1 MTSDRESV
9 LRFDLAVQRSH
20 PLVYTA
26 AFFAALAA
34 QALGVFVLNLPVAV
48 SILAIELA
56 VTASLYALLRRG
68 VDRRILN
75 PVWIVTD
82 IVLVTLGVYASG
94 GVASPWFIWYLG
106 TAASTAFVLGKKASY
121 LVSLANVV
129 AYVAV
134 LLLMGQAA
142 FVNSVLLL
150 AVVRMLFLFGASFF
164 FLAGIA
170 NLLQKRLQIRELEAE
185 QAREVAELTRLTQE
199 LQRRSAELEDAS
211 LRVQETD
218 RLKSQFLANMS
229 HELRTPMNS
238 IIGFSEILIER
249 LGDKIEE
256 KHLSFLR
263 HILTSGQHL
272 LGIINDILDLSK
284 IEAGRMEIYAE
295 KFEVRQVI
303 ESVCAVIR
311 GMGRTKV
318 PVFTIDIDPRLPIIE
333 TDLTKFKQIL
343 FNLLSNAVKFSPGHA
358 PIAISAFHSG
368 NSHDEGTI
376 TVSVRDEGVGIDPK
390 NHEVIFDEF
399 RQIDGSERREFGGTG
414 LGLALVKKF
423 VQLQGGW
430 VRVESSPGK
439 GSTFSFTL
447 PVRSR
452 AAVVSGAQELAPAE
466 SRTEPR
472 AERVLV
478 VEDDAQAYALISSA
492 LGSAGYLSIRARHG
506 EEALNLAR
514 EMRPVAVTLDLV
526 LPGLDGWD
534 VLKTLKSDAATCDIP
549 VVIISRVDERDLG
562 VALGAN
568 DYFVKP
574 VDRDRLLD
582 RVRQLTGS
590 SQSKARLLL
599 IDDDV
604 SLHEL
609 LEEELTTLGYTIES
623 AFTGE
628 TGFAAA
634 KANTPDVIILDL
646 MMPGMSGFEVAGLL
660 KDDPS
665 TAKIPILVLTSK
677 EISADDR
684 RDLQTKVAA
693 YVQKGGSAR
702 DHLVAEI
709 RRLQR
714 TGKEGGLLQA

>member
-1 MTSDRESV
+1 MPSDRESV
-9 LRFDLAVQRSH
+9 LRFDLAVQKSRA
-20 PLVYTA
+20 LVYTA
-26 AFFAALAA
+26 VFATALVAR
-34 QALGVFVLNLPVAV
+34 ALGVFVLSLPAAMA
-48 SILAIELA
+48 ILLIEF
-56 VTASLYALLRRG
+56 ASAGTIYTLFKRG
-68 VDRRILN
+68 ADRRILN
-75 PVWIVTD
+75 PIWIGTD
-82 IVLVTLGVYASG
+82 ILLISVGVYATG
-94 GVASPWFIWYLG
+94 GIGSPWFIWYLA
-106 TAASTAFVLGKKASY
+106 TASSTAFAVGKKAAY
-121 LVSLANVV
+121 LVSVVNAV

-134 LLLMGQAA
+134 LVLMGQAT
-142 FVNSVLLL
+142 FVNPALLL
-150 AVVRMLFLFGASFF
+150 ATVRMLFLLGASLF

-170 NLLQKRLQIRELEAE
+170 NLQQKRMIIRELELE

-199 LQRRSAELEDAS
+199 LQQRSGELVEAS
-211 LRVQETD
+211 LHVQETD

-249 LGDKIEE
+249 LEDKIEE

-284 IEAGRMEIYAE
+284 IEAGKMEVYAE
-295 KFEVRQVI
+295 KFDVRSVI
-303 ESVCAVIR
+303 ESVCAVLR
-311 GMGRTKV
+311 GMGRSKV
-318 PVFTIDIDPRLPIIE
+318 PVFVLNIPPNLPPIE
-333 TDLTKFKQIL
+333 SDLTKFKQIL
-343 FNLLSNAVKFSPGHA
+343 FNLLSNAVKFSPGSA
-358 PIAISAFHSG
+358 PIAISAFHVG
-368 NSHDEGTI
+368 NGPDEGTI
-376 TVSVRDEGVGIDPK
+376 TVSVRDEGIGIDPK
-390 NHEVIFDEF
+390 NHDVIFDEF

-430 VRVESSPGK
+430 VRVESSPGR

-447 PVRSR
+447 PVHSR
-452 AAVVSGAQELAPAE
+452 AAVLSGLPEPPRAE
-466 SRTEPR
+466 AG

-506 EEALNLAR
+506 EEALHLAR
-514 EMRPVAVTLDLV
+514 EMHPIAVTLDLV

-534 VLKTLKSDAATCDIP
+534 VLKSLKSDAATRDIP

-562 VALGAN
+562 VALGAQ

-590 SQSKARLLL
+590 IQSKARLLL
-599 IDDDV
+599 IDDDT

-609 LEEELTTLGYTIES
+609 LDEELTALGFTIES

-634 KANTPDVIILDL
+634 KENAPDVIILDL

-665 TAKIPILVLTSK
+665 TARIPILVLTSK

-684 RDLQTKVAA
+684 RDLQSKVSA

-714 TGKEGGLLQA
+714 GSA

>member
-1 MTSDRESV
+1 MPSDRESV
-9 LRFDLAVQRSH
+9 LRFDLAVQKSH

-26 AFFAALAA
+26 AFVAALAA
-34 QALGVFVLNLPVAV
+34 QALGVFVLNVPVGI
-48 SILAIELA
+48 SILVIELV
-56 VTASLYALLRRG
+56 VTASLYALFRRG
-68 VDRRILN
+68 GDRRVLN
-75 PVWIVTD
+75 PIWIGTD
-82 IVLVTLGVYASG
+82 IVLVTLGVYATG
-94 GVASPWFIWYLG
+94 GIASPWFIWYLG
-106 TAASTAFVLGKKASY
+106 TAASTAFVAGKKASY
-121 LVSLANVV
+121 IVSLANAV

-199 LQRRSAELEDAS
+199 LQRRTAELEDAS

-249 LGDKIEE
+249 LEDKIEE

-284 IEAGRMEIYAE
+284 IEAGKMEVYAE
-295 KFEVRQVI
+295 KFDVRQVI
-303 ESVCAVIR
+303 ESVCAVLR
-311 GMGRTKV
+311 GLGRSKV
-318 PVFTIDIDPRLPIIE
+318 PVFEINIPSSVPAME
-333 TDLTKFKQIL
+333 SDLTKFKQIL
-343 FNLLSNAVKFSPGHA
+343 FNLLSNAVKFSPGGE
-358 PIAISAFHSG
+358 PIAVSAFHVG
-368 NSHDEGTI
+368 NSPDDGTI
-376 TVSVRDEGVGIDPK
+376 TVSVCDEGIGIDPK
-390 NHEVIFDEF
+390 NHEMIFDEF

-430 VRVESSPGK
+430 VRVESSPGR

-447 PVRSR
+447 PVHSR
-452 AAVVSGAQELAPAE
+452 AAVLSGLPEPPRAE
-466 SRTEPR
+466 PG

-478 VEDDAQAYALISSA
+478 VEDDPQAYALISSA

-506 EEALNLAR
+506 EEALHLAR
-514 EMRPVAVTLDLV
+514 EMHPIAVTLDLV

-534 VLKTLKSDAATCDIP
+534 VLKSLKSDAATRDIP

-562 VALGAN
+562 VALGAQ

-582 RVRQLTGS
+582 RVRQLTS
-590 SQSKARLLL
+590 SNHSKARLLL
-599 IDDDV
+599 IDDDA

-609 LEEELTTLGYTIES
+609 LSEELTALGFIIES
-623 AFTGE
+623 ALTGE

-634 KANTPDVIILDL
+634 KESTPDVIILDL

-660 KDDPS
+660 KDHPA
-665 TAKIPILVLTSK
+665 TARIPILVLTSK

-684 RDLQTKVAA
+684 RDLQSKVAA

-714 TGKEGGLLQA
+714 GSV

>member
-1 MTSDRESV
+1 MPSDRESV
-9 LRFDLAVQRSH
+9 LRFDLAVQKSH

-26 AFFAALAA
+26 AFVTALAA
-34 QALGVFVLNLPVAV
+34 HALGVFVLNVPTAVA
-48 SILAIELA
+48 ILLIELVCA
-56 VTASLYALLRRG
+56 GTVYTLFRRG
-68 VDRRILN
+68 GDRRILN
-75 PVWIVTD
+75 PIWIGMD
-82 IVLVTLGVYASG
+82 IILVSAGVYATG
-94 GVASPWFIWYLG
+94 GIVSPWFIWYLA
-106 TAASTAFVLGKKASY
+106 TAASTAFAVGKKASY
-121 LVSLANVV
+121 IVSVV
-129 AYVAV
+129 NAAAYVAV
-134 LLLMGQAA
+134 LLFMGQAA
-142 FVNSVLLL
+142 FANPVLLL
-150 AVVRMLFLFGASFF
+150 AIVRMLFLLGASLF

-170 NLLQKRLQIRELEAE
+170 NLQQKRMLIRELESE

-199 LQRRSAELEDAS
+199 LQQRGDELVEAGR
-211 LRVQETD
+211 RVQETD

-249 LGDKIEE
+249 LEDKIEE
-256 KHLSFLR
+256 KHVSFLR

-284 IEAGRMEIYAE
+284 IEAGRMEIYSE
-295 KFEVRQVI
+295 KFDVRQVI
-303 ESVCAVIR
+303 ESVCAVLR
-311 GMGRTKV
+311 GMARTKV
-318 PVFTIDIDPRLPIIE
+318 PRFEINIPPNLPPLE
-333 TDLTKFKQIL
+333 SDLTKFKQIL
-343 FNLLSNAVKFSPGHA
+343 FNLLSNAVKFSPGSA
-358 PIAISAFHSG
+358 PISISAFHAG
-368 NSHDEGTI
+368 DRQDEGTI
-376 TVSVRDEGVGIDPK
+376 TVSVRDEGIGIDPK
-390 NHEVIFDEF
+390 NHDVIFDEF

-430 VRVESSPGK
+430 VRVESSPGR

-447 PVRSR
+447 PVHSR
-452 AAVVSGAQELAPAE
+452 TAVVSGTLELAPA
-466 SRTEPR
+466 EPR

-478 VEDDAQAYALISSA
+478 VEDDPQAYALISSA

-506 EEALNLAR
+506 EEALHLAR
-514 EMRPVAVTLDLV
+514 EMHPIAVTLDLV

-534 VLKTLKSDAATCDIP
+534 VLKTLKSDPATRDIP

-562 VALGAN
+562 VALGAE

-574 VDRDRLLD
+574 VDREHLLD
-582 RVRQLTGS
+582 RIRQLTGS
-590 SQSKARLLL
+590 SQAKARLLL

-604 SLHEL
+604 ALHEL
-609 LEEELTTLGYTIES
+609 LEEELTALGFEIES
-623 AFTGE
+623 AFSGE

-634 KANTPDVIILDL
+634 KETRPDVIILDL

-660 KDDPS
+660 KNEPS
-665 TAKIPILVLTSK
+665 TAGIPILVLTSK

-684 RDLQTKVAA
+684 RDLQSKVSA

-714 TGKEGGLLQA
+714 GSG

>member
-9 LRFDLAVQRSH
+9 LRFDLAVQKSH
-20 PLVYTA
+20 PLIYTA

-34 QALGVFVLNLPVAV
+34 QTLGVFVLNIPVAV
-48 SILAIELA
+48 AILLIELA

-68 VDRRILN
+68 ADRRILN
-75 PVWIVTD
+75 PVWIGTD
-82 IVLVTLGVYASG
+82 IFLVTLGVYATG
-94 GVASPWFIWYLG
+94 GIASPWFIWYLAA
-106 TAASTAFVLGKKASY
+106 AASTAFVLGKTASY
-121 LVSLANVV
+121 VVSLANAV

-134 LLLMGQAA
+134 LLFMGQAA

-170 NLLQKRLQIRELEAE
+170 NLLQKRSQIRELEAE

-199 LQRRSAELEDAS
+199 LQRRGAELEDAS

-318 PVFTIDIDPRLPIIE
+318 PVFTIDVDPRLPLIE

-343 FNLLSNAVKFSPGHA
+343 FNLLSNAVKFSPGNA
-358 PIAISAFHSG
+358 PIAISAFHAG

-452 AAVVSGAQELAPAE
+452 AAVVSATPELAPTE
-466 SRTEPR
+466 SRAEPR

-506 EEALNLAR
+506 EEALHLAR

-574 VDRDRLLD
+574 VDRSRLLD

-609 LEEELTTLGYTIES
+609 LEEELTALGYTIEG

-660 KDDPS
+660 KDDPT

-714 TGKEGGLLQA
+714 GNA

>member
-1 MTSDRESV
+1 MTSDREGV
-9 LRFDLAVQRSH
+9 LRFDLAVQKSH
-20 PLVYTA
+20 PLIYTA

-34 QALGVFVLNLPVAV
+34 QALGVFVLNIPVAV
-48 SILAIELA
+48 AILLIELV

-68 VDRRILN
+68 GDRRILN
-75 PVWIVTD
+75 PIWIGTD
-82 IVLVTLGVYASG
+82 IILVTLGVYATG
-94 GVASPWFIWYLG
+94 GIASPWFIWYLAA
-106 TAASTAFVLGKKASY
+106 AASTAFVLGKKASY
-121 LVSLANVV
+121 VVSLANAV

-134 LLLMGQAA
+134 LLFMGQAA
-142 FVNSVLLL
+142 FVNSVLIL

-170 NLLQKRLQIRELEAE
+170 NLLQKRRQIRELEAE

-343 FNLLSNAVKFSPGHA
+343 FNLLSNAVKFSPGNA

-368 NSHDEGTI
+368 NSQDDGTI

-452 AAVVSGAQELAPAE
+452 AAVVSGTPELTPTEARA
-466 SRTEPR
+466 EPR

-506 EEALNLAR
+506 EEALHLAR

-574 VDRDRLLD
+574 VDRSRLLD

-604 SLHEL
+604 SLHEI

-623 AFTGE
+623 AFNGE

-714 TGKEGGLLQA
+714 GSA